1 MSGVPA
7 LVHSLAAHDDSEGES
22 REQSIGARGAIEI
35 REKRL
40 GFDFELPGLCQ
51 LHRDG
56 VFGIGRQPYQIAV
69 GSGDG
74 HGVRRWFERRTID
87 EITGRRSD
95 HGDWSHETKNRI
107 YICCQQQ

>member
-7 LVHSLAAHDDSEGES
+7 LVNGLSAQYDSEGES
-22 REQSIGARGAIEI
+22 REQSIGARSAIET

-51 LHRDG
+51 LHRDRL
-56 VFGIGRQPYQIAV
+56 FGIGRQPYQIAV

-87 EITGRRSD
+87 EIAGRRSD
-95 HGDWSHETKNRI
+95 RGGWNHEK
-107 YICCQQQ
+107 